1 MYQNIQ
7 QCLRDVYRFGALRIE
22 PQGNT
27 GQIMAWCESKG
38 VGGSK
43 SGLTQEEWHANARM
57 IQNRIERLLSPIETA
72 AIECEYGKIDLYQ
85 IVDLSAYVLAQD
97 KSIDMLLCDALLE
110 NLFTERPKQ
119 TEIMDKFDVSKGRF
133 WRQQQKVKSVI
144 GALLNHAEQR
154 LDNDFRKA
162 KIITPAVALTI

>member
-38 VGGSK
+38 VGGSR
-43 SGLTQEEWHANARM
+43 SGLTQAEWHANACM
-57 IQNRIERLLSPIETA
+57 IQNRIERLLSPVETA

-119 TEIMDKFDVSKGRF
+119 TEIMDKFDVSKTKL
-133 WRQQQKVKSVI
+133 WRHRNKVKDVI
-144 GALLNHAEQR
+144 AKLLNTAEQQ
-154 LDNDFRKA
+154 LDDDFRKVG
-162 KIITPAVALTI
+162 IITVKNAIMA